1 MLRLI
6 TLLTPI
12 DTKSSFILEDKTLYY
27 STDDDF
33 LLIFL
38 RPCKFYPE
46 SAYELMKRVA
56 DFRKKN
62 AVLFYDLLPTD
73 EKDAILN
80 HNIINVIKT
89 RDHKNR
95 RILIINV
102 GKIWDPSKVTSDQIL
117 RLLYLV
123 HLVALQEQES
133 HVCTNI

>member
-1 MLRLI
+1 MSKLI
-6 TLLTPI
+6 TLLILI
-12 DTKSSFILEDKTLYY
+12 DIKFSFILEDKTLYY
-27 STDDDF
+27 CTDDDF

-62 AVLFYDLLPTD
+62 AVLFYDLLPND

-80 HNIINVIKT
+80 HNIINVLKT

-95 RILIINV
+95 RIMIINA
-102 GKIWDPSKVTSDQIL
+102 GKTWDPSKVTSDQIL
-117 RLLYLV
+117 RMLYLV
-123 HLVALQEQES
+123 HLIALQEQEAQ
-133 HVCTNI
+133 VFTNI